1 MIANSSSD
9 DVRKGITEAKLN
21 ESQSGLIFMEHL
33 LVSILL
39 GVACHFHFH
48 KWGWWVF
55 GGAYIGGFCLLLNS
69 FFARLFSLA
78 CSIGWGYLGYLL
90 GMAFKSFPAAVVLAI
105 IFFLISFGLHLADLQ
120 WMQDVRPRTKQHQ
133 ATSIPEGRVDVP
145 SPDDA
150 ILGDLLVMQAK
161 MGGCTIH
168 GSPEYVETCIRLAKQ
183 YGINITNPEL
193 QERLH

>member
-1 MIANSSSD
+1 
-9 DVRKGITEAKLN
+9 
-21 ESQSGLIFMEHL
+21 MEHL

-48 KWGWWVF
+48 KWGWWAF
-55 GGAYIGGFCLLLNS
+55 GGAYVGGFCLLLNS
-69 FFARLFSLA
+69 FFARIFSLA
-78 CSIGWGYLGYLL
+78 CSVGWGYLGYLL
-90 GMAFKSFPAAVVLAI
+90 GMAFKSFPAAVVLTV
-105 IFFLISFGLHLADLQ
+105 IFFLISFGLHLADLR
-120 WMQDVRPRTKQHQ
+120 WMQDVRPRAKQHQ
-133 ATSIPEGRVDVP
+133 PTSISKGRVDVP

-150 ILGDLLVMQAK
+150 ILRDLLVMQAK
-161 MGGCTIH
+161 MGGCTVH